1 MRRSENVALVS
12 EALLLCLASVA
23 PLQVKEV
30 LKSLKGSWNRIM
42 KGWIFP
48 GSKRDEV
55 LEALRKDPSNTV
67 TESDEAQPGA
77 EKASKQQKLDDDFIN
92 DDDSDDD
99 EE

>member
-1 MRRSENVALVS
+1 
-12 EALLLCLASVA
+12 
-23 PLQVKEV
+23 
-30 LKSLKGSWNRIM
+30 M

-55 LEALRKDPSNTV
+55 IEALRKDPSNTV
-67 TESDEAQPGA
+67 TESDEALPDA

-92 DDDSDDD
+92 DDDIEDD